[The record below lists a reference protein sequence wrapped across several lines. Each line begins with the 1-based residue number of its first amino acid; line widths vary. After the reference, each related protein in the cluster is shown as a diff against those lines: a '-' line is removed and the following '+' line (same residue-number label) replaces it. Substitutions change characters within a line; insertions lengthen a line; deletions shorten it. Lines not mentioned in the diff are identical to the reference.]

1 MKDQT
6 IYLAGGQTGVLL
18 IHGLGGTPV
27 EMRTLA
33 KRLNAAGHTVLCCQ
47 LPGHCGTEADLLKT
61 GWRDWLAGVEEA
73 LGELEK
79 TCTQIV
85 TGGLSMGAILASLV
99 AARHPTRV
107 HGVAMLA
114 PTLTYDGWSMP
125 WYRFLLRLLIH
136 TPMGRRYKFVEHFPY
151 GIKDERIRAMIMR
164 SLNSGDSAEAGLMS
178 TPSASVR
185 QFWLMVDVYRKEMR
199 TVKQRTLIIHP
210 REDDMASLWNVERLQ
225 RGLGGLVDTLILDDS
240 YHIITVDRQR
250 HLVADRTVEF
260 LQEVFRAREVK
271 PIKRAMTSQHAA

>member
-6 IYLAGGQTGVLL
+6 IFLEGGKTGFLL
-18 IHGLGGTPV
+18 IHGLAGTPV

-47 LPGHCGTEADLLKT
+47 LPGHCGTEADLLRT
-61 GWRDWLAGVEEA
+61 GWRDWLVGVERS
-73 LGELEK
+73 LDELEK
-79 TCTQIV
+79 TCDQII

-99 AARHPTRV
+99 AARHPTRI

-114 PTLTYDGWSMP
+114 PTLTYDGWSIP
-125 WYRFLLRLLIH
+125 WYSFLLRLLIH
-136 TPMGRRYKFVEHFPY
+136 TPIGQRYKFVEHFPY

-164 SLNSGDSAEAGLMS
+164 SLSSGDSAEAGLIS

-185 QFWLMVDVYRKEMR
+185 QFWLMVDAYRREMR
-199 TVKQRTLIIHP
+199 NVKQRTLIIHP

-260 LQEVFRAREVK
+260 AAQVFQARPVAA
-271 PIKRAMTSQHAA
+271 PKRVVTSQHAA